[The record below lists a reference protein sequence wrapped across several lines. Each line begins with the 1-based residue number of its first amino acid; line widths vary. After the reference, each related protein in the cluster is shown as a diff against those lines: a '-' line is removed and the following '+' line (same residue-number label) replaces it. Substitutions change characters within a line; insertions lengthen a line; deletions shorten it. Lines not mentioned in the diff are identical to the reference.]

1 LRKNEPAAYQKALA
15 LIAELYDHPQ
25 TGTGK
30 LEHLKGGG
38 GNLWSRRVTQK
49 HRLVY
54 DIFET
59 VVHVD
64 VLSADITATNKHPW
78 NSYSGLLRRFHERFF
93 SFFRPPICFLSTF
106 ALKNSSTNRR
116 FNEVN

>member
-1 LRKNEPAAYQKALA
+1 MSRYSVEIKEQAQQDLKALRKNEPAAYQKALA

-30 LEHLKGGG
+30 PEHLKGGG

-64 VLSADITATNKHPW
+64 VLSAYGHYGDK
-78 NSYSGLLRRFHERFF
+78 
-93 SFFRPPICFLSTF
+93 
-106 ALKNSSTNRR
+106 
-116 FNEVN
+116 

>member
-1 LRKNEPAAYQKALA
+1 MSRYIVEIKPQAQEDLKVLSKSEPKAYQKALT

-30 LEHLKGGG
+30 PEQLKGGG
-38 GNLWSRRVTQK
+38 GTLWSRRITKK

-54 DIFET
+54 EIIET

-64 VLSADITATNKHPW
+64 LLTAYGHYDDK
-78 NSYSGLLRRFHERFF
+78 
-93 SFFRPPICFLSTF
+93 
-106 ALKNSSTNRR
+106 
-116 FNEVN
+116 